1 MYKINLKSRWDI
13 FDMDYSTLPEGPI
26 LAQGDDNWFLTSKD
40 YLMAYDS
47 FSRDMENLL
56 MYGK

>member
-1 MYKINLKSRWDI
+1 
-13 FDMDYSTLPEGPI
+13 MDYSTLPEGPI